1 MKPAMA
7 LDDGRRRVVIAQ
19 VQPQIDGGRYAIK
32 RIVGE
37 QVAVQAVAF
46 ADGHDL
52 VRAVL
57 RHRHESEHDWH
68 EVVMEPLGQD
78 RWLGTFNTAQ
88 VGRHFYTL
96 AAWVDRY
103 DTWCRDMRKR
113 IDADQDVGIE
123 LLVGARLLREAAERT
138 GGHEA
143 GRLEDAAATL
153 SADRGV
159 ASRALAA
166 LDPALVELA
175 RKYPDRSRQTT
186 YQHELA
192 VVVDGPKAR
201 CSAWYEMF
209 PRSCASE
216 PGRHGTLKDCA
227 RRLPYVASM
236 GFDVLYL
243 PPIHPI
249 GTSYR
254 KGKNNSPQAEAGDVG
269 SPWGIGSE
277 EGGHKAIHPALGTF
291 DDFHELVEQA
301 RTFGIDVAL
310 DVALQCSPDHPYV
323 KEHPEWFRLR
333 PDGSIQYA
341 ENPPKKYQ
349 DIYPIDFETPQWR
362 ELWDELKSI
371 FTFWIGHGV
380 RIFRVDNPH
389 TKPFAFWE
397 WVIAEVKRDNP
408 DAIFLSEAFT
418 RPQVMYELA
427 KRGFT
432 QSYTYFTWRNT
443 SQELKKYFTELTCT
457 EVHEFFRPNVWPNTP
472 DILPEYLQT
481 GGRPAFMS
489 RLVLAATLGANYGI
503 YGPAFELCEGR
514 PREPGS
520 EEYLNSEK
528 YQLVEWDLTRSDN
541 LAQFIGRVNQIRREN
556 PALQSDGD
564 LQFHDTTN
572 EQLLCYSK
580 QAGSN
585 LVIAIVNLD
594 PYHKHSGWVEIP
606 AARLGLEANRPYQV
620 HDLLGEG
627 RYLWHGERNYVEL
640 DPRIVPAHLFRV
652 RRWVRTEHQF
662 EYFL

>member
-1 MKPAMA
+1 MTFE
-7 LDDGRRRVVIAQ
+7 DGRRRVVIAD
-19 VQPQIDGGRYAIK
+19 VEPEIDGGRYAIK
-32 RIVGE
+32 RTTGE
-37 QVAVQAVAF
+37 QVVVKAAAF

-57 RHRHESEHDWH
+57 RFRFQKEDEWH
-68 EVVMEPLGQD
+68 EVVMEPVGQD
-78 RWLGTFNTAQ
+78 RWVGSFNVTELGQ
-88 VGRHFYTL
+88 YLYTL

-113 IDADQDVGIE
+113 IDADQDVTVE
-123 LLVGARLLREAAERT
+123 LLIGAQLLREAAGRA
-138 GGHEA
+138 A
-143 GRLEDAAATL
+143 GSDAARLKEAADML
-153 SADRGV
+153 SAERGI
-159 ASRALAA
+159 ASRALTA
-166 LDPALVELA
+166 LEPALVELA
-175 RKYPDRSRQTT
+175 RKYPDRSRQTI
-186 YQHELA
+186 YDHELT
-192 VVVDGPKAR
+192 VVVDPPKAR

-209 PRSCASE
+209 PRSCAAE
-216 PGRHGTLKDCA
+216 PGRHGTLKDCTQ
-227 RRLPYVASM
+227 RLPYVASM
-236 GFDVLYL
+236 GFDVFYL

-249 GTSYR
+249 GKAFR
-254 KGKNNSPQAEAGDVG
+254 KGKNNAPQAEPGDTG
-269 SPWGIGSE
+269 SPWAIGGE

-291 DDFHELVEQA
+291 DDFHELVERA
-301 RTFGIDVAL
+301 HSLGIEVAL

-323 KEHPEWFRLR
+323 KQHPEWFRLR
-333 PDGSIQYA
+333 PDGTIQYA

-349 DIYPIDFETPQWR
+349 DIYPIDFETDHWR

-371 FTFWIGHGV
+371 FTFWIDHGV

-389 TKPFAFWE
+389 TKPFGFWE
-397 WVIAEVKRDNP
+397 WAIAEVKRDYP

-443 SQELKKYFTELTCT
+443 SWELKTYMTELTRT
-457 EVHEFFRPNVWPNTP
+457 KVREFFRPNLWPNTP

-481 GGRPAFMS
+481 GGRPAFMA

-528 YQLVEWDLTRSDN
+528 YQIVHWDMTRGDN
-541 LAQFIGRVNQIRREN
+541 LAELIGRVNHIRRDN
-556 PALQSDGD
+556 QALQSDAD
-564 LQFHDTTN
+564 LEFHTTTN
-572 EQLLCYSK
+572 DQLLCYSK
-580 QAGSN
+580 QSGSN
-585 LVIAIVNLD
+585 LMVVIVNLD
-594 PYHKHSGWVEIP
+594 PYHRHSGWVEIP
-606 AARLGLEANRPYQV
+606 ADRLGIEANRPYQV

-627 RYLWHGERNYVEL
+627 RFLWHGERNYVEL
-640 DPRIVPAHLFRV
+640 DPRIVPAHIFRV